1 MTAQAPRTTQ
11 LSAAACPLLSAVLP
25 LRYALGPTL
34 AVDTSAYGLPPLQGT
49 FPYLGDDV
57 QNLELQGRPLNYTAR
72 LLRAGWLYVWQS
84 GLSKLVEYR
93 VNQAALAQTPR
104 AGKVIDGRSLPYLL
118 LPAGEKAMLAWSPT
132 QWSEAQFA
140 AVKDKAAVRQR
151 VMREISPGAAP
162 YSGQA
167 RSIHERIGDY
177 MDVNGYGWSCEP
189 STAHR
194 PAWPRLLDDM
204 QRCEQQAYALIDDPW
219 GVLLDLA
226 ELVRARQ
233 QAFNITREIRGEDWA
248 IAGVLKSLAES
259 DRQIGGQLRSITD
272 YPKLSAA
279 WQEQTQEEDTH
290 SADIRRLS
298 SLWADWFNTLAKN
311 GPASLD
317 TACGHFDITQPAARA
332 ELELHFAAA
341 CLGPSVTSLG
351 AKAIVRALTPQEQA
365 GKPWLMWSLLGLGKR
380 LGIGEINSLTGLAD
394 GVKSNGAALLDE
406 ARQVAELLNKAAEK
420 LAKHTQGSV
429 LEALFT
435 ALAPIAGLGL
445 QRSNEG
451 AKAAGQLYLAAALAR
466 SQQRLAV
473 EMVSQRQL
481 GEWMSDLMGTRP
493 KLPARLKPT
502 QLSIAVSDALPFF
515 RLLPAKNLPAL
526 SGHLAADVGLKDMLD
541 LSKGALEKAPL
552 KCLVALVA
560 GVNFVW
566 GGGQLSNSQSA
577 KSWLSFV
584 GGAFGMSSAVTA
596 VWQRVAEV
604 NWEASVKVSGANS
617 ISSQKALADAL
628 GVGARTALLQS
639 VTSGFDVL
647 VYGIE
652 VLDAYKVG
660 DMDTAAINAGLSLAS
675 GTNLVLYVK
684 TFRAVRAARA
694 AVIAGEAAALG
705 RGVSAAPHLAVRALG
720 VTILIVGGVIARQY
734 TLDTPLETW
743 VKHTRFG
750 TRHADWAGSY
760 EQSMTEFYK
769 IVFPIT
775 FHAYRLNELHPYRG
789 MQQITYLLLR
799 LPGKDALTDTMIHF
813 KGTEIWGGFLGLGGA
828 RKPVEWTGSD
838 FDRHV
843 GTRVK
848 AEPGVAVYRRVYH
861 EADGRELNA
870 ISGEL
875 SYSPI
880 EGLTLPPIEIKEL
893 AWL

>member
-49 FPYLGDDV
+49 FPHLGDDA

-72 LLRAGWLYVWQS
+72 LLRDGWLYVWQS

-132 QWSEAQFA
+132 QWSDAQFA
-140 AVKDKAAVRQR
+140 AAKDKAAVRQR

-162 YSGQA
+162 YSGQS
-167 RSIHERIGDY
+167 RTIHERIGDY
-177 MDVNGYGWSCEP
+177 MDANGYGWSCEP

-233 QAFNITREIRGEDWA
+233 QAFNVTREIRGEDWA

-279 WQEQTQEEDTH
+279 WQEQTQEEDNH
-290 SADIRRLS
+290 SADVRRLS
-298 SLWADWFNTLAKN
+298 SLWADWFNTLAKT

-317 TACGHFDITQPAARA
+317 TACGHFDITQPTARA

-351 AKAIVRALTPQEQA
+351 AKAIARALTPQEQI
-365 GKPWLMWSLLGLGKR
+365 GKPWLLWSLLGLGKR

-394 GVKSNGAALLDE
+394 GVKNNGAALLDE

-445 QRSNEG
+445 QRSNEA

-526 SGHLAADVGLKDMLD
+526 TGHLAADANLKDMLG
-541 LSKGALEKAPL
+541 LSKGALDKAPL

-566 GGGQLSNSQSA
+566 AGAQVLDGTA
-577 KSWLSFV
+577 KSKLSLA
-584 GGAFGMSSAVTA
+584 GGFMGVLSAVSA
-596 VWQRVAEV
+596 IWQKVAEV
-604 NWEASVKVSGANS
+604 NWETTTKVAGTHSL
-617 ISSQKALADAL
+617 SSQTALTRAL
-628 GVGARTALLQS
+628 SVGAKTAFLQS

-652 VLDAYKVG
+652 TLDAYQAG
-660 DMDTAAINAGLSLAS
+660 DLDTAAINAGLSLAS

-705 RGVSAAPHLAVRALG
+705 RGVSAAPHLAARALG
-720 VTILIVGGVIARQY
+720 VTLLIVGGVIARQY
-734 TLDTPLETW
+734 TLDTPLEAW

-750 TRHADWAGSY
+750 TRPAEWASSY

-769 IVFPIT
+769 IVFPIV
-775 FHAYRLNELHPYRG
+775 FEAYRLNELNPYHG
-789 MQQITYLLLR
+789 MQTITYLLLR
-799 LPGKDALTDTMIHF
+799 LPGKDVLTDEMIHF
-813 KGTEIWGGFLGLGGA
+813 KGTEIWGGFFGLGGA
-828 RKPVEWTGSD
+828 RKPVEWTGRN
-838 FDRHV
+838 FDRHG

-848 AEPGVAVYRRVYH
+848 LPPNEAIYRRVYH
-861 EADGRELNA
+861 EEEGRELNA

-875 SYSPI
+875 YYSPI
-880 EGLTLPPIEIKEL
+880 EGLTLPAIEIKEL

>member
-1 MTAQAPRTTQ
+1 
-11 LSAAACPLLSAVLP
+11 
-25 LRYALGPTL
+25 
-34 AVDTSAYGLPPLQGT
+34 
-49 FPYLGDDV
+49 
-57 QNLELQGRPLNYTAR
+57 
-72 LLRAGWLYVWQS
+72 
-84 GLSKLVEYR
+84 
-93 VNQAALAQTPR
+93 
-104 AGKVIDGRSLPYLL
+104 
-118 LPAGEKAMLAWSPT
+118 
-132 QWSEAQFA
+132 
-140 AVKDKAAVRQR
+140 
-151 VMREISPGAAP
+151 
-162 YSGQA
+162 
-167 RSIHERIGDY
+167 
-177 MDVNGYGWSCEP
+177 
-189 STAHR
+189 
-194 PAWPRLLDDM
+194 
-204 QRCEQQAYALIDDPW
+204 
-219 GVLLDLA
+219 
-226 ELVRARQ
+226 
-233 QAFNITREIRGEDWA
+233 
-248 IAGVLKSLAES
+248 
-259 DRQIGGQLRSITD
+259 
-272 YPKLSAA
+272 
-279 WQEQTQEEDTH
+279 
-290 SADIRRLS
+290 
-298 SLWADWFNTLAKN
+298 
-311 GPASLD
+311 
-317 TACGHFDITQPAARA
+317 
-332 ELELHFAAA
+332 
-341 CLGPSVTSLG
+341 
-351 AKAIVRALTPQEQA
+351 
-365 GKPWLMWSLLGLGKR
+365 
-380 LGIGEINSLTGLAD
+380 
-394 GVKSNGAALLDE
+394 
-406 ARQVAELLNKAAEK
+406 
-420 LAKHTQGSV
+420 
-429 LEALFT
+429 
-435 ALAPIAGLGL
+435 
-445 QRSNEG
+445 
-451 AKAAGQLYLAAALAR
+451 
-466 SQQRLAV
+466 
-473 EMVSQRQL
+473 
-481 GEWMSDLMGTRP
+481 
-493 KLPARLKPT
+493 
-502 QLSIAVSDALPFF
+502 
-515 RLLPAKNLPAL
+515 
-526 SGHLAADVGLKDMLD
+526 
-541 LSKGALEKAPL
+541 
-552 KCLVALVA
+552 
-560 GVNFVW
+560 
-566 GGGQLSNSQSA
+566 
-577 KSWLSFV
+577 
-584 GGAFGMSSAVTA
+584 MSSAVTA

-705 RGVSAAPHLAVRALG
+705 RGVSAAPHLAARALG

-750 TRHADWAGSY
+750 TRPADWAGSY

-775 FHAYRLNELHPYRG
+775 FQAYRLNELHPYRG

-813 KGTEIWGGFLGLGGA
+813 KGAEIWGGFLGLGGA